1 MKKLFITVLVAGV
14 MGLTACHDKDT
25 QKQAETIAQLNEQV
39 ATLQKQVTDLAENQ
53 MIRVE
58 PEVLFQ
64 KTEKMPSS
72 MSEGNDQEWHQ
83 VKFDITTLK
92 TSSDWLTEL
101 LLNEVI
107 KRFGVDKNIK
117 IDNKQQFIE
126 FLQHNMADA
135 LKEAKE
141 YEMSAYET
149 QMLTE
154 YLGQRENIATFTIFS
169 HNYTGGAHGLYGTD
183 FVLVDL
189 KKKAVI
195 KVEDIF
201 VKSAQDKLKSLLW
214 ERYRNQ
220 YRNEQGEL
228 IEPFMSK
235 DDFYVSENVY
245 FSREGIT
252 FVYPPYAL
260 GSYAEGEKELTL
272 SFYENDL
279 KSILTPE
286 FQFLVKDTPE

>member
-1 MKKLFITVLVAGV
+1 MKKLFIAVLIAGV

-39 ATLQKQVTDLAENQ
+39 ATLQKQVADLAENQ

-64 KTEKMPSS
+64 KTEKIPSS

-201 VKSAQDKLKSLLW
+201 VKTAQDKLKSLLW

-286 FQFLVKDTPE
+286 FQFLAKDTPE

>member
-107 KRFGVDKNIK
+107 KRFGVDQNIK

-286 FQFLVKDTPE
+286 FQFLAKDTPE

>member
-1 MKKLFITVLVAGV
+1 MKKLFIAVLVAGV

-25 QKQAETIAQLNEQV
+25 QKQTETIAQLNEQV
-39 ATLQKQVTDLAENQ
+39 ATLQKQVADLAENQ

-58 PEVLFQ
+58 PEVLLQ
-64 KTEKMPSS
+64 KTETIPSS
-72 MSEGNDQEWHQ
+72 TSEGNDQEWHQ

>member
-1 MKKLFITVLVAGV
+1 MKKLFIAVLVAGV

-25 QKQAETIAQLNEQV
+25 QKQTETIAQLNEQV

-64 KTEKMPSS
+64 KTEKIPSS

-286 FQFLVKDTPE
+286 FQFLAKDMPE

>member
-1 MKKLFITVLVAGV
+1 MKKLFIAVLVAGV

-64 KTEKMPSS
+64 KTEKIPSS
-72 MSEGNDQEWHQ
+72 ASEENDQEWHQ

-107 KRFGVDKNIK
+107 KRFSVDKNIK

-220 YRNEQGEL
+220 YRNEQDEL
-228 IEPFMSK
+228 IEPFISK

-286 FQFLVKDTPE
+286 FQFLAKDTPE

>member
-220 YRNEQGEL
+220 YRNEQDEL
-228 IEPFMSK
+228 IEPFISK

-286 FQFLVKDTPE
+286 FQFLAKDTPE

>member
-1 MKKLFITVLVAGV
+1 

-25 QKQAETIAQLNEQV
+25 QKQADTISQLNEQV
-39 ATLQKQVTDLAENQ
+39 ATLQKQVADLAENQ

-58 PEVLFQ
+58 PEVLLQ
-64 KTEKMPSS
+64 KTEKIPSS
-72 MSEGNDQEWHQ
+72 TSGGNDQEWHQ

>member
-107 KRFGVDKNIK
+107 KRFGVDQNIK

-201 VKSAQDKLKSLLW
+201 VKSTQDKLKSLLW

-286 FQFLVKDTPE
+286 FQFLAKDTPE

>member
-1 MKKLFITVLVAGV
+1 MKKLFIAVLVAGV

-39 ATLQKQVTDLAENQ
+39 ATLQKKVADLAENQ

-64 KTEKMPSS
+64 KTEKIPSS

-183 FVLVDL
+183 FVLIDL

-286 FQFLVKDTPE
+286 FQFLAKDMPE

>member
-1 MKKLFITVLVAGV
+1 MKKLFIAVLVAGV

-64 KTEKMPSS
+64 KTEKIPSS
-72 MSEGNDQEWHQ
+72 MSEENDQEWHQ

-154 YLGQRENIATFTIFS
+154 YVGQRENIATFTIFS

-286 FQFLVKDTPE
+286 FQFLAKDTPE

>member
-1 MKKLFITVLVAGV
+1 MKKLFIAVLIAGV

-25 QKQAETIAQLNEQV
+25 QKQADTISQLNEQV
-39 ATLQKQVTDLAENQ
+39 ATLQKQVADLAENQ

-58 PEVLFQ
+58 PEVLLQ
-64 KTEKMPSS
+64 KTEKIPSS
-72 MSEGNDQEWHQ
+72 TSGGNDQEWHQ

>member
-154 YLGQRENIATFTIFS
+154 YVGQRENIATFTIFS

-286 FQFLVKDTPE
+286 FQFLAKDTPE

>member
-1 MKKLFITVLVAGV
+1 MKKLFIAVLVAGV

-25 QKQAETIAQLNEQV
+25 QKQADTIAQLNEQV
-39 ATLQKQVTDLAENQ
+39 ATLQKQVADLAENQ

-58 PEVLFQ
+58 PEVLLQ
-64 KTEKMPSS
+64 KTEKIPSS
-72 MSEGNDQEWHQ
+72 TSEGNDQEWHQ

-183 FVLVDL
+183 FILVDL

-214 ERYRNQ
+214 ERYSNQ

-286 FQFLVKDTPE
+286 FQFLSKDTLE

>member
-1 MKKLFITVLVAGV
+1 MKKLFIAVLVAGV

-64 KTEKMPSS
+64 KTEKIPSS
-72 MSEGNDQEWHQ
+72 ASEEHDQEWHQ

-107 KRFGVDKNIK
+107 KRFSVDKNIK

-235 DDFYVSENVY
+235 DDFYVSDNVY

-286 FQFLVKDTPE
+286 FQFLAKDTPE

>member
-1 MKKLFITVLVAGV
+1 MKKLFIAVLVAGV

-25 QKQAETIAQLNEQV
+25 QKQTETIAQLNEQV
-39 ATLQKQVTDLAENQ
+39 ATLQKQVADLAENQ

-58 PEVLFQ
+58 PEVLLQ
-64 KTEKMPSS
+64 KTEKTPSS
-72 MSEGNDQEWHQ
+72 TSEGNDQEWHQ

-286 FQFLVKDTPE
+286 FQFLAKDMPE

>member
-1 MKKLFITVLVAGV
+1 MKKLFIAVLVAGV

-39 ATLQKQVTDLAENQ
+39 ATLQKKVADLAENQ

-64 KTEKMPSS
+64 KTEKIPSS

-183 FVLVDL
+183 FVLIDL

-286 FQFLVKDTPE
+286 FQFLAKDTPE

>member
-1 MKKLFITVLVAGV
+1 MKKLFIAVLVAGV

-64 KTEKMPSS
+64 KTEKIPSS

-169 HNYTGGAHGLYGTD
+169 HNYTGGAHGRYGTD

-286 FQFLVKDTPE
+286 FQFLAKDTPE

>member
-1 MKKLFITVLVAGV
+1 MKKLFIAVLVAGV
-14 MGLTACHDKDT
+14 IGLTACHDKDT
-25 QKQAETIAQLNEQV
+25 QKQTETIAQLNEQI
-39 ATLQKQVTDLAENQ
+39 ATLQKQVANLAENQ

-58 PEVLFQ
+58 PEVLLQ
-64 KTEKMPSS
+64 KTEKIPSS
-72 MSEGNDQEWHQ
+72 TSGGNDQEWHQ

-228 IEPFMSK
+228 IEPFISK

-286 FQFLVKDTPE
+286 FQFLAKDTSE

>member
-1 MKKLFITVLVAGV
+1 MKKLFIAVLVAGV

-39 ATLQKQVTDLAENQ
+39 ATLQKQVADLAENQ

-64 KTEKMPSS
+64 KTEKIPSS

-183 FVLVDL
+183 FILVDL

-220 YRNEQGEL
+220 YHNEQGEL

-252 FVYPPYAL
+252 FVYPLYAL

-286 FQFLVKDTPE
+286 FQFLSKDTLE

>member
-1 MKKLFITVLVAGV
+1 MAS
-14 MGLTACHDKDT
+14 
-25 QKQAETIAQLNEQV
+25 
-39 ATLQKQVTDLAENQ
+39 
-53 MIRVE
+53 
-58 PEVLFQ
+58 
-64 KTEKMPSS
+64 EK
-72 MSEGNDQEWHQ
+72 
-83 VKFDITTLK
+83 F
-92 TSSDWLTEL
+92 
-101 LLNEVI
+101 
-107 KRFGVDKNIK
+107 
-117 IDNKQQFIE
+117 
-126 FLQHNMADA
+126 
-135 LKEAKE
+135 
-141 YEMSAYET
+141 
-149 QMLTE
+149 
-154 YLGQRENIATFTIFS
+154 
-169 HNYTGGAHGLYGTD
+169 
-183 FVLVDL
+183 LVDL

-214 ERYRNQ
+214 ERYSNQ

-279 KSILTPE
+279 KNILTPE

>member
-1 MKKLFITVLVAGV
+1 MKKLFIAVLVAGV

-64 KTEKMPSS
+64 KTEKIPSS

-220 YRNEQGEL
+220 YHNEQGEL

>member
-1 MKKLFITVLVAGV
+1 MKKLFIAVLVAGV

-64 KTEKMPSS
+64 KTEKIPSS
-72 MSEGNDQEWHQ
+72 ASEENDQEWHQ

-107 KRFGVDKNIK
+107 KRFSVDKNIK

-235 DDFYVSENVY
+235 DDFYVSDNVY

-286 FQFLVKDTPE
+286 FQFLAKDTPE

>member
-1 MKKLFITVLVAGV
+1 MKKLFIAVLVAGV
-14 MGLTACHDKDT
+14 MGVTACHDKDT

-39 ATLQKQVTDLAENQ
+39 ATLQKKVADLAENQ

-64 KTEKMPSS
+64 KTEKIPSS

-183 FVLVDL
+183 FVLIDL

-286 FQFLVKDTPE
+286 FQFLAKDTPE

>member
-1 MKKLFITVLVAGV
+1 MKKLFIAVLVAGV

-39 ATLQKQVTDLAENQ
+39 VTLQKQVTDLAENQ

-64 KTEKMPSS
+64 KTEKIPSS

-286 FQFLVKDTPE
+286 FQFLAKDTPE

>member
-1 MKKLFITVLVAGV
+1 M
-14 MGLTACHDKDT
+14 
-25 QKQAETIAQLNEQV
+25 
-39 ATLQKQVTDLAENQ
+39 
-53 MIRVE
+53 
-58 PEVLFQ
+58 
-64 KTEKMPSS
+64 
-72 MSEGNDQEWHQ
+72 
-83 VKFDITTLK
+83 KFDITTLK

>member
-1 MKKLFITVLVAGV
+1 MKKLFIAVLVAGV

-25 QKQAETIAQLNEQV
+25 QKQTETIAQLNEQV

-107 KRFGVDKNIK
+107 KRFGVDQNIK

-220 YRNEQGEL
+220 YRNEQDEL
-228 IEPFMSK
+228 IEPFISK

-286 FQFLVKDTPE
+286 FQFLAKDTPE

>member
-1 MKKLFITVLVAGV
+1 MKKLFIAVLVAGV

-64 KTEKMPSS
+64 KTEKIPSS
-72 MSEGNDQEWHQ
+72 MSEENDQEWHQ

-107 KRFGVDKNIK
+107 KQFGVDKNIK

-286 FQFLVKDTPE
+286 FQFLAKDTPE

>member
-1 MKKLFITVLVAGV
+1 MKKLFIAVLVAGV

-39 ATLQKQVTDLAENQ
+39 ATLQKQVADLAENQ

-64 KTEKMPSS
+64 KTEKIPS
-72 MSEGNDQEWHQ
+72 
-83 VKFDITTLK
+83 TTLK

-101 LLNEVI
+101 LLNEII

-126 FLQHNMADA
+126 FLQQNMADA

-260 GSYAEGEKELTL
+260 GSYAEGEKKLNL
-272 SFYENDL
+272 SFYEKDL

-286 FQFLVKDTPE
+286 FQFLAKDTPE

>member
-1 MKKLFITVLVAGV
+1 MKKLFIAVLVAGV

-220 YRNEQGEL
+220 YRNEQDEL
-228 IEPFMSK
+228 IEPFISK

-286 FQFLVKDTPE
+286 FQFLAKDTPE

>member
-1 MKKLFITVLVAGV
+1 MKKLFIAVLVAGV

-154 YLGQRENIATFTIFS
+154 YVGQRENIATFTIFS

-286 FQFLVKDTPE
+286 FQFLAKDTPE

>member
-169 HNYTGGAHGLYGTD
+169 HNYTGGAHGLYRTD

-214 ERYRNQ
+214 ERYSNQ

-260 GSYAEGEKELTL
+260 GSYAEGEKELPL

-286 FQFLVKDTPE
+286 FQFLAKDTPE

>member
-1 MKKLFITVLVAGV
+1 MKKLFIAVLVAGV

-64 KTEKMPSS
+64 KTEKIPSS
-72 MSEGNDQEWHQ
+72 ASEENDQEWHQ

-107 KRFGVDKNIK
+107 KRFSVDKNIK

-235 DDFYVSENVY
+235 DDFYVGENVY

>member
-1 MKKLFITVLVAGV
+1 MKKLFIAVLVAGV

-25 QKQAETIAQLNEQV
+25 QKQTETIAQLNEQV
-39 ATLQKQVTDLAENQ
+39 ATLQKKVADLAENQ

-64 KTEKMPSS
+64 KTEKIPSS

-183 FVLVDL
+183 FVLIDL

-286 FQFLVKDTPE
+286 FQFLAKDMPE

>member
-1 MKKLFITVLVAGV
+1 MKKLFIAVLVAGV

-64 KTEKMPSS
+64 KTEKIPSS

-260 GSYAEGEKELTL
+260 GSYAEGEKELPL

-286 FQFLVKDTPE
+286 FQFLAKDTPE

>member
-1 MKKLFITVLVAGV
+1 MKKLFIAVLVAGV

-64 KTEKMPSS
+64 KTEKIPSS

-286 FQFLVKDTPE
+286 FQFLAKDMPE

>member
-1 MKKLFITVLVAGV
+1 MKKLFIAVLVAGV

-53 MIRVE
+53 MIRVD

-83 VKFDITTLK
+83 VKFHITTLK

-101 LLNEVI
+101 LLHEVI
-107 KRFGVDKNIK
+107 KRFGVDQNIK

-141 YEMSAYET
+141 YDMSAYET

-169 HNYTGGAHGLYGTD
+169 HNYTGGEHGLYGTD

-279 KSILTPE
+279 KNILTPE
-286 FQFLVKDTPE
+286 FQFLAKDTPE

>member
-1 MKKLFITVLVAGV
+1 MKKLFIAVLVAGV

-64 KTEKMPSS
+64 KTEKIPSS

-286 FQFLVKDTPE
+286 FQFLAKDTPE